1 MEIFHETRAKRDS
14 PPLNGTFCG
23 ENEIIGKMD
32 RIPERV
38 AIDVGNTRG
47 SQLLIPFSIF
57 SGVEYVLVFLAES
70 ISVQDANWGESKAS
84 RARPSEEDPV

>member
-1 MEIFHETRAKRDS
+1 MARFAVKNEIFE
-14 PPLNGTFCG
+14 
-23 ENEIIGKMD
+23 KME

-47 SQLLIPFSIF
+47 SQLLILFSTF

-70 ISVQDANWGESKAS
+70 ISVQDANWDESKTS
-84 RARPSEEDPV
+84 RARPSEEDLV